1 MAGTYRGSC
10 SFALDAGKQTHC
22 DSQAEKH
29 GGHFRFKGGHVMQPA
44 SRSMQSAELVEND
57 FVLGWFAKAVD
68 TLAQEIAAA

>member
-1 MAGTYRGSC
+1 
-10 SFALDAGKQTHC
+10 
-22 DSQAEKH
+22 
-29 GGHFRFKGGHVMQPA
+29 MQPA